1 MDLLLTLALS
11 TAVQF
16 LLFLYLRG
24 RIEQQLNATD
34 LLKNVQTEVDAMV
47 RELNMSAERNI
58 GVLEARLAEME
69 SLLNKA
75 DQKVLVLSKELE
87 RRDRS
92 VETYTQLKKTLPDIL
107 PAAPKPTVSETV
119 SEPPPVSVPVPVPV
133 AELPPPKTL
142 RQRVIDLRVSG
153 QTASEIAVATGVTQG
168 EVELILSLHQDQL
181 GQSFPS
187 R

>member
-1 MDLLLTLALS
+1 MMDLLLTLVLS

-34 LLKNVQTEVDAMV
+34 LLKNVQHEVDAMV
-47 RELNMSAERNI
+47 RELNVSAERNI

-69 SLLNKA
+69 GLLTKA

-87 RRDRS
+87 RRERS
-92 VETYTQLKKTLPDIL
+92 TETYTQLKKTLPEVATA
-107 PAAPKPTVSETV
+107 PAMVPA
-119 SEPPPVSVPVPVPV
+119 PVPVSAEPDPLPPAEPV
-133 AELPPPKTL
+133 APPKTL
-142 RQRVIDLRVSG
+142 RERVIELRLAG
-153 QTASEIAVATGVTQG
+153 RTPAEIAVATGATQG

-181 GQSFPS
+181 GQSFPA